1 MTQEEIEKTLGF
13 EAARARLI
21 SIAYRMLGSRA
32 EAEDVVQDA
41 WLKWHAAAAHEL
53 RTPLAWLTTVTT
65 RLAIDRIRRLQS
77 EQTARANEWV
87 TQPWLD
93 EFVPSAE
100 DEAMRA
106 ASIAEAVALL
116 LERLSPDERAAFVL
130 HEAFDFDYA
139 QIAEVVG
146 KTAAHCRQLAHRAR
160 QRLTN
165 AERQAADGRSRARIE
180 AAQPHVGSFEGLR
193 DAIHAADAAGA
204 LRLFAQSAQRP
215 MAGQAVASTGYRGAN
230 SGAHSGANAGAA
242 RAAAERAVAQSE
254 GVAVE
259 VYALPSDWGGGLAL
273 MHACEVV
280 GLVRFAW
287 TRGPSGDWRG
297 QFILLRSGA
306 ELDALNRRVG
316 SRAITQLLM
325 RIAGRS
331 PVTAAC
337 AA

>member
-1 MTQEEIEKTLGF
+1 
-13 EAARARLI
+13 
-21 SIAYRMLGSRA
+21 
-32 EAEDVVQDA
+32 
-41 WLKWHAAAAHEL
+41 
-53 RTPLAWLTTVTT
+53 
-65 RLAIDRIRRLQS
+65 
-77 EQTARANEWV
+77 
-87 TQPWLD
+87 
-93 EFVPSAE
+93 
-100 DEAMRA
+100 
-106 ASIAEAVALL
+106 L

-165 AERQAADGRSRARIE
+165 AERLAADSRSRARID
-180 AAQPHVGSFEGLR
+180 AVQPHAGSFEGLR

-204 LRLFAQSAQRP
+204 LRVLAQRP
-215 MAGQAVASTGYRGAN
+215 MAVEAVASAECR
-230 SGAHSGANAGAA
+230 GAHSGTNAGAA
-242 RAAAERAVAQSE
+242 RATAERAVAPSE

-280 GLVRFAW
+280 GLVRVAW
-287 TRGPSGDWRG
+287 MGTPSGDWRG
-297 QFILLRSGA
+297 RLVLSRSGP
-306 ELDALNRRVG
+306 ELDALNRRLG
-316 SRAITQLLM
+316 SRAIAQLLM

-331 PVTAAC
+331 PMTAAC